1 MLRGYFII
9 AVLVAAPRGIGMGT
23 HGIIKR
29 RKFEWITTFD
39 KCGYVAC
46 ALLAVVLALI
56 HFRADLPE
64 LNFASAVSQDKRD
77 ALHDKHDALHD
88 HHDVLSGS
96 ILVPYAND
104 VCRQRLIDN
113 ATGQIRG
120 GGLVN
125 CETAMARNTEA
136 WAEVLKA

>member
-1 MLRGYFII
+1 
-9 AVLVAAPRGIGMGT
+9 MGT

-64 LNFASAVSQDKRD
+64 LNFASAVSHDQHDV
-77 ALHDKHDALHD
+77 LHDN
-88 HHDVLSGS
+88 HDVLSGS

-104 VCRQRLIDN
+104 VCQQRLIDN
-113 ATGQIRG
+113 ATGRIRG

-125 CETAMARNTEA
+125 CETAMARNAEA
-136 WAEVLKA
+136 WAEVLKANQNQ

>member
-1 MLRGYFII
+1 
-9 AVLVAAPRGIGMGT
+9 MGT

-56 HFRADLPE
+56 HFRAALPE
-64 LNFASAVSQDKRD
+64 LNFASAVSR
-77 ALHDKHDALHD
+77 DKHDVLHEKKND
-88 HHDVLSGS
+88 VLRDNHDVLSGS

-136 WAEVLKA
+136 WAEVLKAIQNQ

>member
-1 MLRGYFII
+1 
-9 AVLVAAPRGIGMGT
+9 MGT

-29 RKFEWITTFD
+29 RKFQWITTFD

-46 ALLAVVLALI
+46 AFLAALLALI

-64 LNFASAVSQDKRD
+64 LNLASAVSPDKHD
-77 ALHDKHDALHD
+77 VPLDKHDALF
-88 HHDVLSGS
+88 GS

-125 CETAMARNTEA
+125 CEIAMARNTEA
-136 WAEVLKA
+136 WAEVRKAIQNR